1 LTSTITETRR
11 RLLAWR
17 NGDRN
22 PLEFGHDGLGLRTLA
37 HHRIAQRHLDLPR
50 TAHRSEYDAASAMGR
65 DAEQPYSPPSRL
77 FQFEGASRRV
87 ENPIDPS
94 SSVDAKSQQKKD
106 MHSPAPA
113 PLPSIDADLQRLEGS
128 APTEWSESTV
138 GLKQ

>member
-1 LTSTITETRR
+1 VGAILTEKAPRR
-11 RLLAWR
+11 IKPEQS
-17 NGDRN
+17 N
-22 PLEFGHDGLGLRTLA
+22 
-37 HHRIAQRHLDLPR
+37 
-50 TAHRSEYDAASAMGR
+50 SAR
-65 DAEQPYSPPSRL
+65 PPSTASITIGRL